1 MKRLIALALRARFL
15 AAPRT
20 RLPLPLAVRETRKH
34 PSNYGGVKQS

>member
-1 MKRLIALALRARFL
+1 MKRLIALALLCALL

-20 RLPLPLAVRETRKH
+20 RLPLHLAVRRTRKH